1 MLPARAPSGNAG
13 LFFFGDR
20 GVRQG
25 TRRLWFEPSA
35 RVALIELARSSRPEP
50 LPAGRCRSQVIRRLS
65 AGGGD
70 KQDKWNGVGS
80 DDDASA
86 HSRLTHTRKTSM
98 RKGKPF
104 ARCANCGRSRNR
116 LRIDSSDTATTPT
129 NARTARRDNGWR
141 DGKVDMARWR
151 VVDYLGSKGK
161 QLGTADA
168 PDEKSA
174 IEEAVKT
181 FNIAPARRFKIVV
194 TLVSSK

>member
-1 MLPARAPSGNAG
+1 MRELRKITKSPSHG
-13 LFFFGDR
+13 L
-20 GVRQG
+20 
-25 TRRLWFEPSA
+25 
-35 RVALIELARSSRPEP
+35 
-50 LPAGRCRSQVIRRLS
+50 
-65 AGGGD
+65 
-70 KQDKWNGVGS
+70 
-80 DDDASA
+80 
-86 HSRLTHTRKTSM
+86 
-98 RKGKPF
+98 
-104 ARCANCGRSRNR
+104 
-116 LRIDSSDTATTPT
+116 SDTATTPT
-129 NARTARRDNGWR
+129 NAQTARRDNGWR